1 MNLKK
6 LYYIV
11 CSLFILT
18 FIACE
23 IGLGPSVDTRAPTV
37 SIDSP
42 STGELLKDEISV
54 SGSWTDDKSVTKVLL
69 TLKNIGTEEVVFSD
83 REAVLG
89 EGTEWSATISSLP
102 DGSYE
107 LSAIAYDG
115 SGHTS
120 SKPTCTFD
128 VDMTPPLFVM
138 EKPGIV
144 LESDGSIDENAD
156 TDLYLYG
163 HKIQLTGV
171 ISDSHNIEKLEVEV
185 YDSDGNKIEL
195 AQDTFSG
202 FDANSAAITIA
213 CYYPDS
219 TSLDEP
225 QQKLYDNYIAIYGEK
240 NSTGWNTNKTFS
252 AVARVYDELGNYTE
266 KVFLEENMSSLLKT
280 AGISSIPD
288 AKECMQ
294 ILNGSYS
301 GNLSESETAIIKSVL
316 DGSYVQT
323 GTPLA
328 YVADSEN
335 KFAFVI
341 NSDADPT
348 YQIINYSYTGS
359 DDIVA
364 ASVNGSLSVNI
375 TYGIDLAEIYPSSL
389 GAKFIRLDES
399 FNETDDVFVTD
410 GTFITDR
417 DGNSVNDDDT
427 TIDTYTYTLYL
438 DTSFGLK
445 AGNYYKVEI
454 FGTDTNDNS
463 LIAYNGNNYGFA
475 INDSTNTTLSSLYYA
490 TSGNTALIKT
500 GSNVYVNGSTELVV
514 YGNYFNSTS
523 GVQELSFKLGDSNY
537 TGGSVQYSAV
547 EITSAEDAQGISDWM
562 DYDDYKNSDKLETIR
577 SWKLTCTPA
586 SEGKLVAYG
595 LNNKNIDTSPLV
607 SVSARLFEIVY
618 DSTSPSLALSSL
630 TPSYYKSSESAY
642 YVNNKAGNVFTFKGN
657 ASDDKVVSSVTLEI
671 LDKNGAE
678 TSVTVPE
685 NSGSGVYNWEF
696 ADISLKSLSEGAQA
710 KFTVTDGAGNS
721 YEKLV
726 SIVFDVT
733 GPQAWHW
740 VDKNNKDVVFRIGD
754 LDNEVSE
761 LTEAGLTYDSSKDAK
776 VGGKYA
782 AGTYGN
788 DTSIKVRGMFTDDGS
803 GVSTIYYKIFT
814 EQPADSDISDFIDN
828 YKTTANGNFS
838 PLSSAVTKRVSYT
851 DSDGSKKFKEVKST
865 FETTISGFTGVDNYM
880 LLLAQDY
887 TGNVALDSLSVYY
900 DGEAGEE
907 GNTWNGGN
915 SYNLHVDTDAPE
927 ISAASSVLYS
937 NATEE
942 LVFDG
947 TASDG
952 EGAGIKTVTIEVNGK
967 TISLSNTTYGTV
979 ELTTSGTDDS
989 GVSYSD
995 KYVKWTVTIE
1005 PDVFEDASDGNVTV
1019 YASAV
1024 DNAGSGNSTRV
1035 SIATIAVDKTAPV
1048 FTVTAPSDADS
1059 SSDGVQVNG
1068 TISLKGTAS
1077 DRSGLAADSKISMY
1091 YTTKASVGNV
1101 ASVTSSTFAQK
1112 NSAAEGWCLYKEI
1125 EAGNN
1130 WTVSDI
1136 VTSELS
1142 SEEGIVYIIFAGTDK
1157 AGNEGYSDPLAVDV
1171 DQDTDRPVITL
1182 SNINDISSMDADN
1195 PVWLKNTNSLQLNV
1209 SDDDGTVSSMEYSLN
1224 SGTSWTT
1231 VTLSNGAGSF
1241 TLADGSHSILFRVK
1255 DSAGTTFTTSSAEL
1269 LTQPKLSDGTN
1280 IISSELYIS
1289 IDKTVPVTEDIV
1301 YTYYDE
1307 TLDASSDSL
1316 KTLPVLGGSRTKFT
1330 VSFNAGDEN
1339 GIAGVSAVI
1348 SGETDSHEGVI
1359 AVLNDGELKS
1369 GKIYYTCTVS
1379 DIDVSSLETGTHS
1392 LKIIVTDKAGLET
1405 EESLRIVIDNDDPEI
1420 ELTGPSAST
1429 TSSGKVLTFGTASG
1443 ASEMYYAL
1451 SPSYSVAPDGTTS
1464 VTTWTGL
1471 DSNGNSV
1478 SGTCNAVPEYVQIND
1493 SGTSWSVYFDGD
1505 TDSATTGT
1513 HTALMTDYL
1522 INYGI
1527 TTEEDFENFEDI
1539 VNLYLWVKA
1548 YDEVGNVAESY
1559 FPIVLDPQGDRPSI
1573 SVSYPSSSGTTLGGT
1588 VKIYGT
1594 VSDTLGTNIGVD
1606 SVWIQMISEGHGTDT
1621 SAGYGTAVYDEDD
1634 YSVSSFSMTTKDL
1647 DYLAANGYSV
1657 YNMRTYD
1664 PDGTNTKW
1672 VKGSSSVASGYS
1684 VSDYAALASLS
1695 GTYWNIDVNTN
1706 SEFDPDSNSAVNAV
1720 TFVFVARDGD
1730 GKFSLYKDLVARFD
1744 ADNPYVSDLTLVQKD
1759 GDTVTAS
1766 REYTSDMYVKGSWT
1780 LCGIVHDK
1788 DSISELSVG
1797 SSTLISGGTLKTVS
1811 GSSVTWN
1818 NVSHTEA
1825 YFEYDLATSS
1835 GVGSLSFTISA
1846 TDNADSTPNTGSTS
1860 VSINYDNDAP
1870 VIPLSLSDDS
1880 GFNISSDVKQSNSW
1894 YTFGSVASEDDV
1906 GGVSQSGYAYTAF
1919 YFKRN
1924 YTKNSSEVLKL
1935 YDILKAR
1942 ADAEI
1947 DISSETVKV
1956 LGEETS
1962 TADNT
1967 LVTENNLYWFRK
1979 SINAVSGSPN
1989 VTMNDTDYV
1998 HVNSLVS
2005 IGGIYYLVNSVSGNT
2020 ITLSDNLTGS
2030 YDTAYVALAGVVDNT
2045 TPEGESDSDS
2055 IQSDGYYLSPSR
2067 DDGDRMIES
2076 VEKSGTKWTWE
2087 ANVCSR
2093 NIPDGPVEIVYV
2105 VFDNAGNCT
2114 AASVSG
2120 TVCNN
2125 APRMAGFVISSDYDD
2140 DEVAETEVTSYASS
2154 VYSSGSISS
2163 TSGGVNYFDPDKV
2176 ASKNQLGTSISAGN
2190 ASSPVM
2196 TVRSLTQI
2204 TPEIVGGNDAIYYS
2218 CSVTNGTK
2226 TIAGQNSTPIIAEGT
2241 IDYSVNAS
2249 STINIQTGDLLYLG
2263 DTVSNGTVTGIP
2275 FNFVFWDSTEGS
2287 TPFTDSQSARLTVYL
2302 GISAQTSSTPEAVV
2316 NPFYWNSI
2324 NDNSIYDSAS
2334 ATDYSELKG
2343 HIELEAD
2350 WKNASGYD
2358 SKTSGTVYDA
2368 DPKVSGSIVFEGT
2381 SYDANLI
2388 NEIYVRISGMT
2399 LGSSTKTF
2407 SSSTYYKV
2415 AEYVK
2420 DSTEK
2425 TKLVGTDAWS
2435 SSGYKFEIVK
2445 ESINADGHTADWKLS
2460 WNTEKLGPA
2469 KDVEFSIVAV
2479 NRGMPSAA
2487 QSASATSYLSVD
2499 GSTYYKATEYS
2510 NSVSSAVSSTV
2521 TASGAETSFY
2531 RMDVV
2536 PYITKI
2542 TTALSKVDSDNA
2554 SVYNRTALGR
2564 YPVYMTFAG
2573 GTTAA
2578 ATATNYNN
2586 ATYETVTVAGFN
2598 LSGGSIVFSGSSNNE
2613 AVLSASGSSDSD
2625 SGAALYTFTVPSGA
2639 ESGATY
2645 VSVTESGTEYKSINN
2660 MNNNDSRGKY
2670 GYEADED
2677 GTLTDTIGEVDAYGN
2692 YDVYNNYYNR
2702 IPNGTNNNILT
2713 DNVEFDI
2720 WNINSAAARPANNS
2734 ALDIMMKVNPSS
2746 GMVDFAFCSGDLYW
2760 AMANGTKTSY
2770 STWYSAA
2777 DFIQC
2782 TGFTVDPDG
2791 VTYGSGAGGQS
2802 SDTLGDC
2809 LKFTVSKWNTNATVS
2824 DTSNTNYGLRIGFTA
2839 VDSYSNMA
2847 KDRFKSQ
2854 SIASNGTSAYIAYFD
2869 LLTGEIRFQG
2879 GGTSIPAAKGA
2890 IGTLKD
2896 NFTNG
2901 TSSLKTAAAEQGLVQ
2916 VVADGSGNSLG
2927 YSGEYVSIGI
2937 TSDNVVVMTW
2947 YDSINGNLMFAYNDT
2962 LPAGIKTG
2970 VNSTGWTAFSAPLI
2984 TGGGK
2989 YCQLAVASDD
2999 SIHIAA
3005 YDSSNGDL
3013 KYVYLPSYEEEDSKK
3028 VCVVDSYQSIG
3039 RELTIDVASDGTYQ
3053 IPYIGYY
3060 GTTPKKPHYA
3070 YLYEPATFYGSS
3082 DEKEFSGVV
3091 EDLYNGVWECTIVP
3105 TISTVTQDS
3114 SNRRIN
3120 IGVWKDGDGLLT
3132 DSEVSGANKYTA
3144 SYAGT
3149 GAGICYGNGS
3159 SNGVLGYG
3167 VKYSSSEDYVETAQK
3182 R

>member
-11 CSLFILT
+11 CSLFILM

-219 TSLDEP
+219 TSLDET

-316 DGSYVQT
+316 EGSYVQT

-348 YQIINYSYTGS
+348 YQIINYSYTGA

-364 ASVNGSLSVNI
+364 ASVSGSLSVNI
-375 TYGIDLAEIYPSSL
+375 TFGIDLAEIYPSSL

-490 TSGNTALIKT
+490 TSENTALTKT

-523 GVQELSFKLGDSNY
+523 GVQELSFKLGNSDY
-537 TGGSVQYSAV
+537 TGGTVQYSAV
-547 EITSAEDAQGISDWM
+547 EITSAEDAEGITDWN
-562 DYDDYKNSDKLETIR
+562 DYDYYENADKLETIR
-577 SWKLTCTPA
+577 SWKLTCTPDA
-586 SEGKLVAYG
+586 AGKLVAYG

-607 SVSARLFEIVY
+607 SVSARLFEIVF
-618 DSTSPSLALSSL
+618 DSTLPSITMNTLSS
-630 TPSYYKSSESAY
+630 SYYKSSESAY

-657 ASDDKVVSSVTLEI
+657 ASDDKVVASVTLEI
-671 LDKNGAE
+671 LDKNGDE

-685 NSGSGVYNWEF
+685 NSGNVYTWEF
-696 ADISLKSLSEGAQA
+696 ADVSLKSLSEGAQA

-721 YEKLV
+721 SEKTV
-726 SIVFDVT
+726 NIVFDVT

-740 VDKNNKDVVFRIGD
+740 VDKKNKDIVFRIGD
-754 LDNEVSE
+754 SDNEVSE

-782 AGTYGN
+782 PGTYGN
-788 DTSIKVRGMFTDDGS
+788 DTSIKFRGAFTDEGS
-803 GVSTIYYKIFT
+803 GVSTVYYKIFT
-814 EQPADSDISDFIDN
+814 EQPSDADIADFIEN
-828 YKTTANGNFS
+828 YKTTANGNFA

-851 DSDGSKKFKEVKST
+851 DSDGSKKFKEVKNT

-880 LLLAQDY
+880 LLLAQDN
-887 TGNVALDSLSVYY
+887 TGNTALDSLNVYY
-900 DGEAGEE
+900 DGEAGAD
-907 GNTWNGGN
+907 GSVWNGGN

-927 ISAASSVLYS
+927 ISAVSSVLYS

-952 EGAGIKTVTIEVNGK
+952 DGAGIKTVTIEVNGK
-967 TISLSNTTYGTV
+967 TISSTDTTYGTV

-989 GVSYSD
+989 GVSYSN
-995 KYVKWTVTIE
+995 KYVKWTVTIK
-1005 PDVFEDASDGNVTV
+1005 PSVFEDASDGNVTV

-1048 FTVTAPSDADS
+1048 FTVTVPSDADTS
-1059 SSDGVQVNG
+1059 ADGVQVNG
-1068 TISLKGTAS
+1068 TVSLKGTAS

-1101 ASVTSSTFAQK
+1101 SSVTSSSFAEK
-1112 NSAAEGWCLYKEI
+1112 DSAAEGWCLYKEI
-1125 EAGNN
+1125 DAGNN

-1142 SEEGIVYIIFAGTDK
+1142 SEKGIVYITFAGTDK
-1157 AGNEGYSDPLAVDV
+1157 AENTGYSVPLALYV

-1182 SNINDISSMDADN
+1182 SNINDISSMDEEN
-1195 PVWLKNTNSLQLNV
+1195 TVWLKNTNSLQLNV
-1209 SDDDGTVSSMEYSLN
+1209 SDDDGTVSSIEYSIN
-1224 SGTSWTT
+1224 GGTSWTA
-1231 VTLSNGAGSF
+1231 VALSNGAGSF
-1241 TLADGSHSILFRVK
+1241 TLADGSHSILFRIT
-1255 DSAGTTFTTSSAEL
+1255 DSAGTTFVTDSSEL

-1280 IISSELYIS
+1280 IVSSELYIS

-1301 YTYYDE
+1301 YSYYDE
-1307 TLDASSDSL
+1307 SLDVSSGNLKSL
-1316 KTLPVLGGSRTKFT
+1316 PTLGGTRSKFT

-1339 GIAGVSAVI
+1339 GIASVAAII
-1348 SGETDSHEGVI
+1348 SGEDDIHEGVLE
-1359 AVLNDGELKS
+1359 VQNGGEFKS

-1405 EESLRIVIDNDDPEI
+1405 EESLRIVIDNDNPEI

-1451 SPSYSVAPDGTTS
+1451 SPSYTAVPDGTTS
-1464 VTTWTGL
+1464 VTSWTGL

-1478 SGTCNAVPEYVQIND
+1478 SGTCNAVPEYVQITD
-1493 SGTSWSVYFDGD
+1493 AGTSWSVYFDGD
-1505 TDSATTGT
+1505 TDSASTGT

-1522 INYGI
+1522 ITYGI

-1548 YDEVGNVAESY
+1548 YDEVGNVSESY

-1573 SVSYPSSSGTTLGGT
+1573 AVSYPSSSGTTLGGT

-1621 SAGYGTAVYDEDD
+1621 SSGYGSVVYDEDD

-1647 DYLAANGYSV
+1647 DYLAANGFSV

-1664 PDGTNTKW
+1664 PSGSNSKW
-1672 VKGSSSVASGYS
+1672 ISGSSSVAAGYS

-1695 GTYWNIDVNTN
+1695 GTYWNLDVNAN
-1706 SEFDPDSNSAVNAV
+1706 SEFDPDSDSAVNAV
-1720 TFVFVARDGD
+1720 TFRFIARDGD
-1730 GKFSLYKDLVARFD
+1730 GKFSLYTDLVAQFD
-1744 ADNPYVSDLTLVQKD
+1744 ADSPYVSDLTLVQKN

-1780 LCGIVHDK
+1780 LCGTVHDK

-1797 SSTLISGGTLKTVS
+1797 SSVLILNGELRSVS
-1811 GSSVTWN
+1811 GASVAWN
-1818 NVSHTEA
+1818 NDSHTEA

-1835 GVGSLSFTISA
+1835 GVGSLSFTVSA
-1846 TDNADSTPNTGSTS
+1846 TDNAESTPNTGSTT

-1870 VIPLSLSDDS
+1870 VIPLSLDEDS

-1906 GGVSQSGYAYTAF
+1906 GGVSQSGFAYTAF

-1935 YDILKAR
+1935 YDVLKAR
-1942 ADAEI
+1942 SDAEI
-1947 DISSETVKV
+1947 DISSQTIKA

-1967 LVTENNLYWFRK
+1967 LVTENSLYWFRK
-1979 SINAVSGSPN
+1979 TISSTAGSPN
-1989 VTMNDTDYV
+1989 VTMSDTDYV
-1998 HVNSLVS
+1998 HVNSLIS
-2005 IGGIYYLVNSVSGNT
+2005 IGGTYYLVNSLSGNT
-2020 ITLSDNLTGS
+2020 ITLSDNLTDS
-2030 YDTAYVALAGVVDNT
+2030 YETAYVALAGVADNT

-2055 IQSDGYYLSPSR
+2055 IQSDGYYASPSR

-2087 ANVCSR
+2087 ANICSR
-2093 NIPDGPVEIVYV
+2093 NISDGPVEIVYV
-2105 VFDNAGNCT
+2105 VFDKAGNCT

-2154 VYSSGSISS
+2154 VYSSGSVSS
-2163 TSGGVNYFDPDKV
+2163 TAGGINYFDPDKV

-2204 TPEIVGGNDAIYYS
+2204 TPEIVGGNGAVYYS

-2226 TIAGQNSTPIIAEGT
+2226 TIEGQNSTPVISEGT
-2241 IDYSVNAS
+2241 IDYSINES
-2249 STINIQTGDLLYLG
+2249 SKISIQTGDLLYLG
-2263 DTVSNGTVTGIP
+2263 DTTSGSTVNGIP

-2287 TPFTDSQSARLTVYL
+2287 TPFTDSQNARLTVYL
-2302 GISAQTSSTPEAVV
+2302 GISAQTSSVPEASV
-2316 NPFYWNSI
+2316 NPFYWNGI

-2388 NEIYVRISGMT
+2388 NEMYVRISGMT

-2407 SSSTYYKV
+2407 SSAAYYKV

-2445 ESINADGHTADWKLS
+2445 ETINADGHTADWKLS

-2479 NRGMPSAA
+2479 NRGLPSAA

-2510 NSVSSAVSSTV
+2510 SPVNSTVSSTV
-2521 TASGAETSFY
+2521 TTADAKTSFY

-2536 PYITKI
+2536 PYVTKV
-2542 TTALSKVDSDNA
+2542 TTKLSKVDSDNA
-2554 SVYNRTALGR
+2554 SAYNRTALGH

-2573 GTTAA
+2573 GTSAA
-2578 ATATNYNN
+2578 ATAANYNN
-2586 ATYETVTVAGFN
+2586 AEYETVTVTGFN
-2598 LSGGSIVFSGSSNNE
+2598 LSGGSVVFSGSSNNE
-2613 AVLSASGSSDSD
+2613 ALLTSSGSSDSA
-2625 SGAALYTFTVPSGA
+2625 SGASLYTFTVPSGA
-2639 ESGATY
+2639 ESGETY
-2645 VSVTESGTEYKSINN
+2645 VSVTESGTEYRSINN

-2677 GTLTDTIGEVDAYGN
+2677 GTLTDTIGEIAPYGN

-2713 DNVEFDI
+2713 DNVVFDV
-2720 WNINSAAARPANNS
+2720 WDVNSAAAKPYNNS
-2734 ALDIMMKVNPSS
+2734 ALDIMMKINPSS
-2746 GMVDFAFCSGDLYW
+2746 SMVDFAFCSGDLRW

-2782 TGFTVDPDG
+2782 TGFAVDPDG
-2791 VTYGSGAGGQS
+2791 VTYGSAAGGQS
-2802 SDTLGDC
+2802 SNSQGDC
-2809 LKFTVSKWNTNATVS
+2809 LKFTVSKWNTNAA
-2824 DTSNTNYGLRIGFTA
+2824 TSNTSDANYGLRIGFIA
-2839 VDSYSNMA
+2839 VDDYNNMA

-2854 SIASNGTSAYIAYFD
+2854 SIVSNSTSAYLAYYD

-2879 GGTSIPAAKGA
+2879 GGTSIPASKGA
-2890 IGTLKD
+2890 IGTLQD
-2896 NFTNG
+2896 RFNG
-2901 TSSLKTAAAEQGLVQ
+2901 NTSMKSTTVEQSYVQ
-2916 VVADGSGNSLG
+2916 VVADSNGNSLG
-2927 YSGEYVSIGI
+2927 YSGEYVSIGL
-2937 TSDNVVVMTW
+2937 TSDGVVVMTW
-2947 YDSINGNLMFAYNDT
+2947 YDSINGNLMFAYNNT
-2962 LPAGIKTG
+2962 LPDNIKTG
-2970 VNSTGWTAFSAPLI
+2970 VNSTGWMALSEPLI

-2989 YCQLAVASDD
+2989 YCQLKVAADD

-3005 YDSSNGDL
+3005 YDSSSGDL
-3013 KYVYLPSYEEEDSKK
+3013 KYVYLPSYGQATLKK
-3028 VCVVDSYQSIG
+3028 VCTVDSYNSIG
-3039 RELTIDVASDGTYQ
+3039 KELTIDVASDGTYQ

-3070 YLYEPATFYGSS
+3070 YLYDPETFYGSS
-3082 DEKEFSGVV
+3082 DEKAFSGVV

-3105 TISTVTQDS
+3105 TASTVTLDS
-3114 SNRRIN
+3114 ANRRIN
-3120 IGVWKDGDGLLT
+3120 VGVWKDEDGLLT
-3132 DSEVSGANKYTA
+3132 DSKVSGTNKYTS

-3149 GAGICYGNGS
+3149 NAGVCYGNGS